1 MVEVCGTGQSW
12 GRRGGR
18 GDREVV
24 RVSHGVRVRGGIDSV
39 GAHKGDRF
47 NDFAVGKS
55 SPITVNHGEGGVAQV
70 VDISVV
76 LALRIR
82 VDRRGAAVDH
92 EVCQVAEVEG
102 VVGRIEVIA
111 SGSKFG
117 DFQISNMSDRVAG
130 GRGIVHSAAD
140 HSDSFN
146 DLIVREEVAPVQVRD
161 GEDRLI
167 IREDVSVTV
176 GLFLLGRGDGNGT
189 GFHE

>member
-24 RVSHGVRVRGGIDSV
+24 RVSHGVRIRGGIDSV

-55 SPITVNHGEGGVAQV
+55 SPITVNHGEGGVTQV

-82 VDRRGAAVDH
+82 VDRRVAAVDH

-140 HSDSFN
+140 HSDSLN
-146 DLIVREEVAPVQVRD
+146 DLIVREEVVPVQVRD